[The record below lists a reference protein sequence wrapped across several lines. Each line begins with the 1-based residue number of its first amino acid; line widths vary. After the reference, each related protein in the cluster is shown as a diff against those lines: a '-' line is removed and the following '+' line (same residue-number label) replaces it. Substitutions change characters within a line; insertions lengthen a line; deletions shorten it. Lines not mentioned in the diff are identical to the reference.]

1 MEMRSAVLRR
11 NLAVMVAAAGLLVA
25 GLAADPSPLVVTVAG
40 VCLRFGDRVGLAVV
54 AAMGAL
60 AGAIL
65 FLQTPIAM
73 DDPVRLVSFLAAA
86 FGVWLLIWIF
96 RVASIQQRV
105 QESTREIIEK
115 LPGLGWSADANGH
128 LRYRNP
134 ASLEYEGL
142 TFDQMKQQLEADD
155 YAWAQSI
162 HPDDVERSLANFK
175 HSIATGEPLYDESRA
190 RRHDGTYRWF
200 RDVAFPTRDET
211 GKITGWYGTSMDI
224 DDQKKAE
231 EALRR
236 SERELRLLIDT
247 VPTMIFLTTPDGL
260 PYYFNKRFADWVG
273 TDPGGETV
281 EKVGGKSP
289 YLELIHPDDRDQV
302 ASTVDNAF
310 ASGQPSQYKGRL
322 RRNDGQYRWLDSRVE
337 PLRDNDGAIVRW
349 YGVIIDID
357 DEVRAQEALRLADD
371 RLSRASRAASLSEL
385 SVSIAHEL
393 TSPLQAVVANANAFQ
408 RWLSATP
415 PNYERA
421 GRTADRII
429 RDANAAAEVIKRIR
443 ELFANTGQ
451 DRRHVDINLL
461 AREVCDLMTDRVVAS
476 GVRLELAL
484 DPQLPDILA
493 DRVQLEQV
501 ILNLARNA
509 IEAMQTL
516 PPAARVLR
524 IVSRRSGSDRL
535 EVLVED
541 SGPGIAEPER
551 IFEAFYTTKSD
562 GMGMGLAICRSI
574 IEAHGGRIYARPD
587 AGQGSSVGFTLPLRF
602 PSTVELGNLED
613 DAPVGQ

>member
-1 MEMRSAVLRR
+1 MAVTSALLRR
-11 NLAVMVAAAGLLVA
+11 NLAIMVAVA
-25 GLAADPSPLVVTVAG
+25 GIVLAWFSGDPSPLVVTVAG

-54 AAMGAL
+54 AAVGLL

-65 FLQTPIAM
+65 FLQTPIAI
-73 DDPVRLVSFLAAA
+73 DDPVRLVSFLGAA

-96 RVASIQQRV
+96 RVSSFQQRV

-115 LPGLGWSADANGH
+115 LPGLGWSADANGRI
-128 LRYRNP
+128 RYRNP
-134 ASLEYEGL
+134 ASLEYEGT
-142 TFDQMKQQLEADD
+142 TFEQMREELESDT
-155 YAWAQSI
+155 YSWTQTL
-162 HPDDVERSLANFK
+162 HPDDVERSLAKFK

-231 EALRR
+231 EALRQ
-236 SERELRLLIDT
+236 SERELRLLVDT
-247 VPTMIFLTTPDGL
+247 VPTMIFLTTPEGL

-273 TDPGGETV
+273 TDPGGEAV
-281 EKVGGKSP
+281 PRVGGKSP
-289 YLELIHPDDRDQV
+289 YLELIHPDDRDYI
-302 ASTVDNAF
+302 ATTVDKAF
-310 ASGQPSQYKGRL
+310 ANGQASQYKGRL

-337 PLRDNDGAIVRW
+337 PLRDENGAIVRW

-393 TSPLQAVVANANAFQ
+393 NSPLQAVVANANAFQ

-421 GRTADRII
+421 ERTAGRII

-443 ELFANTGQ
+443 ELFANAGQ
-451 DRRHVDINLL
+451 DRRPVDINLL
-461 AREVCDLMTDRVVAS
+461 VRDVCELMTDRLVAG

-493 DRVQLEQV
+493 DPVQLEQV
-501 ILNLARNA
+501 ILNLIRNA
-509 IEAMQTL
+509 IEAMQAM
-516 PPAARVLR
+516 PAATRVLR
-524 IVSRRSGSDRL
+524 VVSRRQGADRL
-535 EVLVED
+535 EVEVED

-551 IFEAFYTTKSD
+551 IFEAFYTTKDD
-562 GMGMGLAICRSI
+562 GLGMGLAICRSI
-574 IEAHGGRIYARPD
+574 IEAHGGSIDARSN
-587 AGQGSSVGFTLPLRF
+587 AGQGSSIGFTLPLHVAS
-602 PSTVELGNLED
+602 PAVERLED